1 MVHRALL
8 VVALIVLVGCSR
20 ATLPY
25 KPEPQPQGARIS
37 AGYQIVGDRIR
48 IEINTGGRPLEQVW
62 ILKPDGSS
70 LGPQDVEAP
79 AVASNPG
86 PSVRFGTAG
95 GVSGTLAD
103 VHPPYLYPDYKS
115 TRLRAPEQPP
125 VRVAPSPLEAAG
137 PTFPK
142 SFVNDSEA
150 DLTTWGT
157 SAPLGEK
164 MVLVGRV
171 LDDAGRPVRRS
182 LVEVWQANASG
193 KYPHPVDDHD
203 APMDPNFLGKGQVL
217 TDDEG
222 RYRVVTIKPGA
233 YPWQNHAFAWRPAH
247 IHLSLFGN
255 AYAQRLITQMFFPGD
270 PLLAIDPIF
279 NSVPEAGRRLLIADL
294 DLEHGVEGVALGYR
308 FDIVLRGPHATP
320 MGV

>member
-1 MVHRALL
+1 M
-8 VVALIVLVGCSR
+8 
-20 ATLPY
+20 
-25 KPEPQPQGARIS
+25 
-37 AGYQIVGDRIR
+37 
-48 IEINTGGRPLEQVW
+48 
-62 ILKPDGSS
+62 
-70 LGPQDVEAP
+70 
-79 AVASNPG
+79 
-86 PSVRFGTAG
+86 
-95 GVSGTLAD
+95 SGTLAD
-103 VHPPYLYPDYKS
+103 VHPPSLPPDYRS
-115 TRLRAPEQPP
+115 RRPRAPARPP

-142 SFVNDSEA
+142 SFVRDSEA
-150 DLTTWGT
+150 DLTTWGK

-203 APMDPNFLGKGQVL
+203 APMDPNFLGKGEVL

-270 PLLAIDPIF
+270 PLLAIDAIF
-279 NSVPEAGRRLLIADL
+279 DTWQADASGKLPAGGEGTRPFGYGRVSTGADGGYAIDTVMPGSFRGPGGETYAPQISVTIFARGLLKAVQTRVFLAPLDAIKDDPLARAIGDPDRLRTLIAARDP
-294 DLEHGVEGVALGYR
+294 GAPNVYR
-308 FDIVLRGPHATP
+308 WDVRLRGA
-320 MGV
+320 GEAVFIEF

>member
-1 MVHRALL
+1 MVERA
-8 VVALIVLVGCSR
+8 VVD
-20 ATLPY
+20 T
-25 KPEPQPQGARIS
+25 
-37 AGYQIVGDRIR
+37 
-48 IEINTGGRPLEQVW
+48 
-62 ILKPDGSS
+62 
-70 LGPQDVEAP
+70 
-79 AVASNPG
+79 
-86 PSVRFGTAG
+86 
-95 GVSGTLAD
+95 
-103 VHPPYLYPDYKS
+103 HPPYLYPDYKS
-115 TRLRAPEQPP
+115 TRLRAPGQPM
-125 VRVAPSPLEAAG
+125 VRVAPSPLECAAPG
-137 PTFPK
+137 FPATFVK
-142 SFVNDSEA
+142 DSEA
-150 DLTTWGT
+150 DLTAWGR

-171 LDDAGRPVRRS
+171 LDEGGRPVRRS

-233 YPWQNHAFAWRPAH
+233 YPWQNHAYAWRPAH

-294 DLEHGVEGVALGYR
+294 DLEHGLEGVALGYR
-308 FDIVLRGPHATP
+308 FDIVLRGPQATP

>member
-1 MVHRALL
+1 MV
-8 VVALIVLVGCSR
+8 
-20 ATLPY
+20 
-25 KPEPQPQGARIS
+25 E
-37 AGYQIVGDRIR
+37 
-48 IEINTGGRPLEQVW
+48 
-62 ILKPDGSS
+62 
-70 LGPQDVEAP
+70 
-79 AVASNPG
+79 
-86 PSVRFGTAG
+86 TA
-95 GVSGTLAD
+95 AMD
-103 VHPPYLYPDYKS
+103 VHPPYLNPDYKS
-115 TRLRAPEQPP
+115 TRLRAPAQPL
-125 VRVAPSPLEAAG
+125 VRVAPSPLESAAPG
-137 PTFPK
+137 FPA
-142 SFVNDSEA
+142 SFVKESEA

-171 LDDAGRPVRRS
+171 LDEGGRPVRRS

-233 YPWQNHAFAWRPAH
+233 YPWQNHAYAWRPAH

-279 NSVPEAGRRLLIADL
+279 NSVPEAGRGLLIAEL

-308 FDIVLRGPHATP
+308 FDVVLRGPHATP

>member
-1 MVHRALL
+1 MVEMLA
-8 VVALIVLVGCSR
+8 
-20 ATLPY
+20 
-25 KPEPQPQGARIS
+25 
-37 AGYQIVGDRIR
+37 
-48 IEINTGGRPLEQVW
+48 
-62 ILKPDGSS
+62 
-70 LGPQDVEAP
+70 
-79 AVASNPG
+79 
-86 PSVRFGTAG
+86 
-95 GVSGTLAD
+95 AD
-103 VHPPYLYPDYKS
+103 VHPPYFYPEYRS
-115 TRLRAPEQPP
+115 TRLRAPAQPL
-125 VRVAPSPLEAAG
+125 VRVAPSPLEVAG
-137 PTFPK
+137 PSFPK
-142 SFVNDSEA
+142 HFVKDSEA
-150 DLTTWGT
+150 DLTTWGQT
-157 SAPLGEK
+157 TPLGER

-171 LDDAGRPVRRS
+171 LDDGGRPVRRS

-193 KYPHPVDDHD
+193 RYPHPVDQHD
-203 APMDPNFLGKGQVL
+203 APLDPNFLGKGQVL

-222 RYRVVTIKPGA
+222 RYRFVTIKPGA

-308 FDIVLRGPHATP
+308 FDIVLRGPRATP